1 MTIKTFQIKLP
12 PHLGGGIGILAGG
25 PYSEVGNIATTSFK
39 VNLEHKIKKD
49 ADVTLIVP
57 DFSLPSD
64 PKAFDDAVVAAAQA
78 LADGKVVVAGC
89 MGGIGRTGTFYA
101 ALLGALGSESPI
113 STLRS
118 MYLPHAVETADQQEF
133 VMKRIRNLKSRVD
146 SEVRYR
152 GPAAKPV
159 VQTVSLIDRVRGFF
173 KAILGTRTA

>member
-89 MGGIGRTGTFYA
+89 MGGIGRTGTFLA
-101 ALLGALGSESPI
+101 ALLGALGADRPI
-113 STLRS
+113 ETLRS
-118 MYLPHAVETADQQEF
+118 MYLSHAVETVAQQQF
-133 VMKRIRNLKSRVD
+133 VMNRISNLRSRV
-146 SEVRYR
+146 SGEVRYR
-152 GPAAKPV
+152 VAAP
-159 VQTVSLIDRVRGFF
+159 QTVAAAVSLIDRIRGFF